1 MISFPGPNSF
11 FCISPWRSWLAQME
25 KSSPAWQT
33 STGFLN
39 LHLGKLFLS
48 RSSFYFQELNCLQ
61 QSYRGNLIS
70 NMCLIDKCG
79 LLFRIRIN
87 FANYFHLTGLPS
99 LREVWKGSITKFLI
113 SSLLSSEQIGPC
125 SCLSWECS
133 EYRAVINNK
142 WQSLGFPR
150 GWFPFGSTDTETQE
164 PSITTCITLL
174 WGHYVIVFGLG
185 STGRY

>member
-1 MISFPGPNSF
+1 MYYQCCCCCCCCCCCSLFLIQISSKAGDRCGLLVWCHLGNIIKGSTDIDRSPIFITIKRYKMIFFPGPNSF
-11 FCISPWRSWLAQME
+11 FCISPWRSWLALME

-99 LREVWKGSITKFLI
+99 LGEV
-113 SSLLSSEQIGPC
+113 
-125 SCLSWECS
+125 
-133 EYRAVINNK
+133 
-142 WQSLGFPR
+142 
-150 GWFPFGSTDTETQE
+150 
-164 PSITTCITLL
+164 
-174 WGHYVIVFGLG
+174 
-185 STGRY
+185 

>member
-1 MISFPGPNSF
+1 MIFFPGPNSF
-11 FCISPWRSWLAQME
+11 FCISPWRSWLAQVE

-113 SSLLSSEQIGPC
+113 SSLLSKLDHVAAC
-125 SCLSWECS
+125 
-133 EYRAVINNK
+133 
-142 WQSLGFPR
+142 
-150 GWFPFGSTDTETQE
+150 
-164 PSITTCITLL
+164 
-174 WGHYVIVFGLG
+174 LG
-185 STGRY
+185 SVLSTGQWLTTNGNILAFPEDDFLLAVQIQKLKSRLLLVVLRYCGDTMS

>member
-1 MISFPGPNSF
+1 MIFFPGPNSF

-79 LLFRIRIN
+79 LLFRIN
-87 FANYFHLTGLPS
+87 FANHFHLTGLPS

-113 SSLLSSEQIGPC
+113 SSLLSKLDHVAACLESVLSTEQWLTTNGNLLAFPEDDF
-125 SCLSWECS
+125 LL
-133 EYRAVINNK
+133 AVQIQK
-142 WQSLGFPR
+142 LKSRLLLVVLRYCG
-150 GWFPFGSTDTETQE
+150 DTM
-164 PSITTCITLL
+164 S
-174 WGHYVIVFGLG
+174 
-185 STGRY
+185 

>member
-1 MISFPGPNSF
+1 
-11 FCISPWRSWLAQME
+11 ME

-48 RSSFYFQELNCLQ
+48 RYSFYFQELNCLQ

-87 FANYFHLTGLPS
+87 FANHFHLTGLPS

-113 SSLLSSEQIGPC
+113 SSLLSKLDHVAACLESVLSTEQWLTTNGNLLAFPEDDF
-125 SCLSWECS
+125 LL
-133 EYRAVINNK
+133 AVQIQK
-142 WQSLGFPR
+142 LKSLLLLLVLRYCG
-150 GWFPFGSTDTETQE
+150 DTM
-164 PSITTCITLL
+164 S
-174 WGHYVIVFGLG
+174 
-185 STGRY
+185 

>member
-1 MISFPGPNSF
+1 MIFFPGPNSF
-11 FCISPWRSWLAQME
+11 FCISPWRSWLAQVE

-48 RSSFYFQELNCLQ
+48 RSSFCFQELNCLQ

-87 FANYFHLTGLPS
+87 FANHFHLTGLPS
-99 LREVWKGSITKFLI
+99 LKR
-113 SSLLSSEQIGPC
+113 SLKRFNHKIPDFQPAEQIGPC

-133 EYRAVINNK
+133 EYRAVIYNK
-142 WQSLGFPR
+142 WQYPGFPR

-164 PSITTCITLL
+164 PSITCCITLL